1 MKAKFF
7 AASAILALPLLTSC
21 QQPGTDLQANV
32 YQAGQVNQ
40 VQNAKEITILTVM
53 PAQVEVDN
61 TQNQKTAEVVGG
73 VLGAVGGGLLGGGL
87 THNSGAGVDS
97 AVLGGVAGAAAGS
110 MVNSKALVA
119 GVTIGYNE
127 AGQILTST
135 QVGQMCQFK
144 AGAALVVSTQQNETR
159 VQPNAICPPPAKS

>member
-73 VLGAVGGGLLGGGL
+73 VLGRGGRR
-87 THNSGAGVDS
+87 SAGRRSD
-97 AVLGGVAGAAAGS
+97 
-110 MVNSKALVA
+110 
-119 GVTIGYNE
+119 
-127 AGQILTST
+127 
-135 QVGQMCQFK
+135 
-144 AGAALVVSTQQNETR
+144 
-159 VQPNAICPPPAKS
+159 P